1 MGLCSLFN
9 KVCICYVVFFFFF
22 SFSYKM
28 WEDWRIALPGML
40 FVVVL
45 RKINILSQIC
55 RISSTLLA
63 KYSFINGGKMRKQKT
78 ATELAREFEL

>member
-9 KVCICYVVFFFFF
+9 KVCICYVVFFFF